1 MELSAATDLH
11 GPGLQLPSPQTTIDD
26 CSSSLLS
33 ASVLSLVQPPL
44 ELSLSSIPL
53 VSTEVPLPTAG
64 PDSDQPPLSAHCTD
78 AADRLPPSDLVATS
92 VMHLS
97 ADPVAATVNQLTLPI
112 GSTASCGLTLSD
124 STAVPLNTGVG
135 SDLRLAAPD
144 QIVNDIPL
152 TACTAT
158 SGTLAD
164 AVDGPTIDQLPL
176 PTDPPATPHLTDL
189 EATGTL
195 SLKDTNVAPD
205 GLLYCDHI
213 ATVAIDLVCSLASL
227 PISSTNGE
235 QSLVDTVAIE
245 EGLSSPASTPR
256 ATLPLPVDGPP
267 SCDPVV
273 PLSTNSIAVPMNHQ
287 LPFTAYPAFVN
298 PTDGILLSA
307 DSVTTNFGLSPCDSV
322 IATTAP
328 QLPSNIDPPVPSGM
342 GIKVLADEVAKTDAS
357 APQSNNAIVTPNG
370 LPLPDGVPVAIMP
383 LPTDEANVTGQSPL
397 PTNAADTTDRV
408 PSPTDAADTD
418 QAPLPAETVPLP
430 AEAADTTD
438 HVPLPAETNQVPLP
452 TEAADAIDHVH
463 LPAEADQ
470 EPLPAEEADTTDHV
484 PLPAEADQE
493 PLPAE
498 EADTTD
504 QAPLSAETDREP
516 LPADTDQEV
525 LPIKAA
531 DTTDQ
536 APLSAE
542 TDREPLPADATD
554 QESLPI
560 EVADT
565 TDQAPLSAET
575 DREPLPADTTDQEPL
590 PIEVADT
597 TDQVPLP
604 SASTDQVPLPAAT
617 AGQAPLPAK
626 TVPLPTEAAKS
637 TDWEPL
643 PTEAADTADQAPL
656 SAETDREPLPA
667 DTADQAP
674 LSAETDRE
682 PLPADTAD
690 QAPLSVEP
698 LPIEVADTTDQAP
711 LSAETDREPLPA
723 DTTDQEPLPI
733 EVADTTD
740 QVPLPSASTDQV
752 PLPAK
757 VADTTDQVPLP
768 AATAGQAPLPAAT
781 AGQAPLPAK
790 TVPLPTEA
798 AKSTDWEPL
807 PTEAAATTDQAPLSA
822 ETDREPLPA
831 NTTDQEPL
839 PIEVADTTDQAPLSA
854 ETDWEPL
861 PADTTDQEPL
871 PAEAANTT
879 DQAPLSAE
887 TDREPLPADTTDQAP
902 LSAETDRE
910 PLPADTT
917 DQEPLPIEVA
927 DTTDQA
933 PLSAET
939 DREPL
944 PADTTDQEPLP
955 IEVADTTDQAPL
967 SAETDR
973 EPLPADTTDQ
983 EPLPIE
989 VADTTD
995 QAPLSAET
1003 DREPLP
1009 ADTTDQE
1016 PLPIEVAD
1024 TTDQVPLPSASTDQV
1039 PLPAATAGQ
1048 APLPA
1053 KTVPLPTEAADAA
1066 DQAPL
1071 FAETADLEPLPV
1083 EAADTTDREPL
1094 SAETADREPLPAE
1107 AADTTDREPL
1117 SAETADREPL
1127 PAEAADTT
1135 DREPLTAETADRGP
1149 LPAETVDRE
1158 PLPIKAADTTD
1169 QVPLP
1174 AEMANSAGQVPLP
1187 VHTDSS
1193 GGLYSID
1200 SIVEPGDVRSLDSA
1214 ATELQLTFSAIAM
1227 DKKSSSDLVTNGL
1240 PLSTPNNVILPLPID
1255 MVAPAGLSLAET
1267 VAGVKGTEPLSTVA
1281 SSAIDLLS
1289 ADTTPIA
1296 LIETTD
1302 LPLSV
1307 KPLDITMDKLSA
1319 DPLVAPL
1326 ATEVQ
1331 VAVPMCT
1338 TEPSSAINATDEP
1351 HLSTPPVHL
1360 DMPSDKS
1367 PMPAFDKT
1375 LTVVPPVQQLQS
1387 PDVSVSEL
1395 HPLVIELTSSDQ
1407 VAPCTDLLLSLDPA
1421 VNAQLQPP
1429 LHAATGLPPSQP
1441 VTDYS
1446 PHESPS
1452 STELSLS
1459 PESNAPVTDFPSSFT
1474 LPSASDQLTAPSPES
1489 SSAAQIDDDEMP
1501 PLISAIDETPVR
1513 EAPAPCVI
1521 EKAIPKT
1528 ASTGKEPVA
1537 KQNDQ
1542 GSGTESDSD
1551 ESVPELEEQ
1560 DTAQSATQQAQLA
1573 AAAEIDEEPVSKAKQ
1588 SRSEKKARKAMS
1600 KLGLRQVTGV
1610 TRVTIRKSKNILFVI
1625 TKPDVYKSP
1634 ASDTYI
1640 VFGEAKI
1647 EDLSQQAQLAAAE
1660 KFKVQGESVA
1670 NIQENTQTPTVQE
1683 ESEDEEVDETGVE
1696 VKDIELVMSQAN
1708 VSRAKAVRALK
1719 NNNNDIVNAIMELT
1733 M

>member
-26 CSSSLLS
+26 RSSSLLS

-44 ELSLSSIPL
+44 ELSLSSISL

-64 PDSDQPPLSAHCTD
+64 PDSDQPPLSTRCTD

-97 ADPVAATVNQLTLPI
+97 ADPVAATADQLTLPI

-152 TACTAT
+152 PACTAT

-164 AVDGPTIDQLPL
+164 VVDGPTIDLLLL
-176 PTDPPATPHLTDL
+176 PTDPPTQHLTDL
-189 EATGTL
+189 EATDTL
-195 SLKDTNVAPD
+195 SQKDTNVAPD

-213 ATVAIDLVCSLASL
+213 ATVAIDQVCSLTSL
-227 PISSTNGE
+227 LISSANGE

-245 EGLSSPASTPR
+245 EGLSSPDSTPR
-256 ATLPLPVDGPP
+256 ATLPLPVEGPP

-307 DSVTTNFGLSPCDSV
+307 DSVTTNSGLSPCDSV

-342 GIKVLADEVAKTDAS
+342 GIEVLADEVANTDNNVL
-357 APQSNNAIVTPNG
+357 QSDNAIVTPNG
-370 LPLPDGVPVAIMP
+370 LPLPDSIPVAIMP
-383 LPTDEANVTGQSPL
+383 LPTVAANITGQVPL
-397 PTNAADTTDRV
+397 PTNAANTTDRV
-408 PSPTDAADTD
+408 PLPADAADTD

-430 AEAADTTD
+430 AEEADTTD
-438 HVPLPAETNQVPLP
+438 HVPLPAET
-452 TEAADAIDHVH
+452 
-463 LPAEADQ
+463 DQ
-470 EPLPAEEADTTDHV
+470 EPLFTEEADTTDHV
-484 PLPAEADQE
+484 PLP
-493 PLPAE
+493 
-498 EADTTD
+498 
-504 QAPLSAETDREP
+504 
-516 LPADTDQEV
+516 
-525 LPIKAA
+525 
-531 DTTDQ
+531 
-536 APLSAE
+536 
-542 TDREPLPADATD
+542 
-554 QESLPI
+554 
-560 EVADT
+560 
-565 TDQAPLSAET
+565 
-575 DREPLPADTTDQEPL
+575 
-590 PIEVADT
+590 
-597 TDQVPLP
+597 
-604 SASTDQVPLPAAT
+604 
-617 AGQAPLPAK
+617 
-626 TVPLPTEAAKS
+626 
-637 TDWEPL
+637 
-643 PTEAADTADQAPL
+643 
-656 SAETDREPLPA
+656 
-667 DTADQAP
+667 
-674 LSAETDRE
+674 
-682 PLPADTAD
+682 
-690 QAPLSVEP
+690 
-698 LPIEVADTTDQAP
+698 
-711 LSAETDREPLPA
+711 
-723 DTTDQEPLPI
+723 
-733 EVADTTD
+733 
-740 QVPLPSASTDQV
+740 
-752 PLPAK
+752 
-757 VADTTDQVPLP
+757 
-768 AATAGQAPLPAAT
+768 
-781 AGQAPLPAK
+781 
-790 TVPLPTEA
+790 
-798 AKSTDWEPL
+798 
-807 PTEAAATTDQAPLSA
+807 
-822 ETDREPLPA
+822 
-831 NTTDQEPL
+831 
-839 PIEVADTTDQAPLSA
+839 
-854 ETDWEPL
+854 
-861 PADTTDQEPL
+861 
-871 PAEAANTT
+871 
-879 DQAPLSAE
+879 AE

-902 LSAETDRE
+902 LPTAGTDQVPLSAEEADITDHVPLSAETDREPLPTEEADITDHVPLPAETDREPLFTEEADTIDHVPLPAETDREPLFTEEADTIDHVPLPAETDRE

-917 DQEPLPIEVA
+917 DQAPLPTAGTDQVPLSAEEADITDHVPLSAETDREPLPTEEA
-927 DTTDQA
+927 DTIDHV
-933 PLSAET
+933 PLPAET

-944 PADTTDQEPLP
+944 PADTTDQAPLP
-955 IEVADTTDQAPL
+955 TAGSDQVPLSAEVADTTNQVPLPAATADQAPL
-967 SAETDR
+967 PADR
-973 EPLPADTTDQ
+973 EPLPA
-983 EPLPIE
+983 
-989 VADTTD
+989 
-995 QAPLSAET
+995 ET
-1003 DREPLP
+1003 ADREPLP
-1009 ADTTDQE
+1009 TEA
-1016 PLPIEVAD
+1016 AD
-1024 TTDQVPLPSASTDQV
+1024 TTDQVPLPTETADRE
-1039 PLPAATAGQ
+1039 PLPA
-1048 APLPA
+1048 
-1053 KTVPLPTEAADAA
+1053 D
-1066 DQAPL
+1066 
-1071 FAETADLEPLPV
+1071 
-1083 EAADTTDREPL
+1083 AADTTDQAPLPTETADREPL
-1094 SAETADREPLPAE
+1094 PAETADREPLPAE
-1107 AADTTDREPL
+1107 AADTTDQAPLPTETADREPL
-1117 SAETADREPL
+1117 PTETADREPL

-1135 DREPLTAETADRGP
+1135 DQAPLPTETA
-1149 LPAETVDRE
+1149 DRE
-1158 PLPIKAADTTD
+1158 PLPAEAADTTD
-1169 QVPLP
+1169 QAPLPADQEPLPTDAPAAADREPLFTDTTDQAPLP
-1174 AEMANSAGQVPLP
+1174 AEMADSAGQAPLP
-1187 VHTDSS
+1187 VHADSS

-1200 SIVEPGDVRSLDSA
+1200 SIVEPGDVRSLDSVATVLDQLAFA
-1214 ATELQLTFSAIAM
+1214 AISM

-1240 PLSTPNNVILPLPID
+1240 PLSTPNTVILPLPID

-1267 VAGVKGTEPLSTVA
+1267 VAGVKGTELLSTVA

-1289 ADTTPIA
+1289 ADAPPIA
-1296 LIETTD
+1296 PIETTD
-1302 LPLSV
+1302 LPLSG

-1326 ATEVQ
+1326 ATEIQ

-1338 TEPSSAINATDEP
+1338 TEPSSAINATEDP

-1360 DMPSDKS
+1360 DKPSDKP

-1375 LTVVPPVQQLQS
+1375 LTVVPPVQLLQS

-1407 VAPCTDLLLSLDPA
+1407 VAQCTDLLLSLDPA

-1459 PESNAPVTDFPSSFT
+1459 SESSAPVTDFPSSFT
-1474 LPSASDQLTAPSPES
+1474 FPSASDQLTTPSPES
-1489 SSAAQIDDDEMP
+1489 SSAAQIDDDDEMP

-1513 EAPAPCVI
+1513 EASAPSVI

>member
-26 CSSSLLS
+26 RSSSLLS

-44 ELSLSSIPL
+44 ELSLSSISL

-64 PDSDQPPLSAHCTD
+64 PDSDQPPLSTRCTD

-97 ADPVAATVNQLTLPI
+97 ADPVAATADQLTLPI

-152 TACTAT
+152 PACTAT

-164 AVDGPTIDQLPL
+164 VVDGPTIDLLLL
-176 PTDPPATPHLTDL
+176 PTDPPTQHLTDL
-189 EATGTL
+189 EATDTL
-195 SLKDTNVAPD
+195 SQKDTNVAPD

-213 ATVAIDLVCSLASL
+213 ATVAIDQVCSLTSL
-227 PISSTNGE
+227 LISSANGE

-245 EGLSSPASTPR
+245 EGLSSPDSTPR
-256 ATLPLPVDGPP
+256 ATLPLPVEGPP

-307 DSVTTNFGLSPCDSV
+307 DSVTTNSGLSPCDSV

-342 GIKVLADEVAKTDAS
+342 GIEVLADEVANTDNNVL
-357 APQSNNAIVTPNG
+357 QSDNAIVTPNG
-370 LPLPDGVPVAIMP
+370 LPLPDSIPVAIMP
-383 LPTDEANVTGQSPL
+383 LPTVAANITGQVPL
-397 PTNAADTTDRV
+397 PTNAANTTDRV
-408 PSPTDAADTD
+408 PLPADAADTD

-430 AEAADTTD
+430 AEEADTTD
-438 HVPLPAETNQVPLP
+438 HVPLPAET
-452 TEAADAIDHVH
+452 
-463 LPAEADQ
+463 DQ
-470 EPLPAEEADTTDHV
+470 EPLFTEEADTTDHV
-484 PLPAEADQE
+484 PLP
-493 PLPAE
+493 
-498 EADTTD
+498 
-504 QAPLSAETDREP
+504 
-516 LPADTDQEV
+516 
-525 LPIKAA
+525 
-531 DTTDQ
+531 
-536 APLSAE
+536 
-542 TDREPLPADATD
+542 
-554 QESLPI
+554 
-560 EVADT
+560 
-565 TDQAPLSAET
+565 AET
-575 DREPLPADTTDQEPL
+575 DREPLPADTTDQAPL
-590 PIEVADT
+590 PTAG
-597 TDQVPLP
+597 TDQVPL
-604 SASTDQVPLPAAT
+604 SAEEADITDHV
-617 AGQAPLPAK
+617 
-626 TVPLPTEAAKS
+626 
-637 TDWEPL
+637 
-643 PTEAADTADQAPL
+643 PL
-656 SAETDREPLPA
+656 SAETDREPLPTEEA
-667 DTADQAP
+667 DITDHVP
-674 LSAETDRE
+674 LPAETDRE
-682 PLPADTAD
+682 PLFTEEADTID
-690 QAPLSVEP
+690 HVPLPAETDREP
-698 LPIEVADTTDQAP
+698 LFTEEADTIDHVP
-711 LSAETDREPLPA
+711 LPAETDREPLPA
-723 DTTDQEPLPI
+723 DTTDQAPLPT
-733 EVADTTD
+733 AGTD
-740 QVPLPSASTDQV
+740 QVPLSAEEADITDHV
-752 PLPAK
+752 
-757 VADTTDQVPLP
+757 
-768 AATAGQAPLPAAT
+768 
-781 AGQAPLPAK
+781 
-790 TVPLPTEA
+790 
-798 AKSTDWEPL
+798 
-807 PTEAAATTDQAPLSA
+807 PLSA
-822 ETDREPLPA
+822 ETDREPLPTEEA
-831 NTTDQEPL
+831 DTIDHVPL
-839 PIEVADTTDQAPLSA
+839 P
-854 ETDWEPL
+854 
-861 PADTTDQEPL
+861 
-871 PAEAANTT
+871 
-879 DQAPLSAE
+879 AE

-902 LSAETDRE
+902 LSAETD
-910 PLPADTT
+910 
-917 DQEPLPIEVA
+917 QEPLPTEEA
-927 DTTDQA
+927 DITDHM
-933 PLSAET
+933 PLPAET

-944 PADTTDQEPLP
+944 PTEETDTTDHVPLPAETDGEPLP
-955 IEVADTTDQAPL
+955 ANTTDQVPLPVEVPDIADQAPL
-967 SAETDR
+967 PTAG
-973 EPLPADTTDQ
+973 TDQ
-983 EPLPIE
+983 
-989 VADTTD
+989 V
-995 QAPLSAET
+995 PLSA
-1003 DREPLP
+1003 
-1009 ADTTDQE
+1009 
-1016 PLPIEVAD
+1016 EVAD
-1024 TTDQVPLPSASTDQV
+1024 TTDQVPFPAATADQAPLPAETVPLPTEAAKSTDQVPLPTETADRKHLPTDVADTTDRQPLSVETVDWEPLPAEAADTTDQGPLPVEVPDTTDQGPLSAETADWEPLPATAADTTDQGPLPVEVPDTTDQAPLPTAGSDQVPLSAEVADTTNQV
-1039 PLPAATAGQ
+1039 PLPAATADQ

-1053 KTVPLPTEAADAA
+1053 DREPLPAETADREPLPTEAADTT
-1066 DQAPL
+1066 DQVPL
-1071 FAETADLEPLPV
+1071 PTETADREPLPAD
-1083 EAADTTDREPL
+1083 AADTTDQAPLPTETADREPL
-1094 SAETADREPLPAE
+1094 PAETADREPLPAE
-1107 AADTTDREPL
+1107 AADTTDQAPLPTETADREPL
-1117 SAETADREPL
+1117 PTETADREPL

-1135 DREPLTAETADRGP
+1135 DQAP
-1149 LPAETVDRE
+1149 LPADQEPLPTDAPAAADRE
-1158 PLPIKAADTTD
+1158 PLFTDTTD
-1169 QVPLP
+1169 QAPLP
-1174 AEMANSAGQVPLP
+1174 AEMADSAGQAPLP
-1187 VHTDSS
+1187 VHADSS

-1200 SIVEPGDVRSLDSA
+1200 SIVEPGDVRSLDSVATVLDQLAFA
-1214 ATELQLTFSAIAM
+1214 AISM

-1240 PLSTPNNVILPLPID
+1240 PLSTPNTVILPLPID

-1267 VAGVKGTEPLSTVA
+1267 VAGVKGTELLSTVA

-1289 ADTTPIA
+1289 ADAPPIA
-1296 LIETTD
+1296 PIETTD
-1302 LPLSV
+1302 LPLSG

-1326 ATEVQ
+1326 ATEIQ

-1338 TEPSSAINATDEP
+1338 TEPSSAINATEDP

-1360 DMPSDKS
+1360 DKPSDKP

-1375 LTVVPPVQQLQS
+1375 LTVVPPVQLLQS

-1407 VAPCTDLLLSLDPA
+1407 VAQCTDLLLSLDPA

-1459 PESNAPVTDFPSSFT
+1459 SESSAPVTDFPSSFT
-1474 LPSASDQLTAPSPES
+1474 FPSASDQLTTPSPES
-1489 SSAAQIDDDEMP
+1489 SSAAQIDDDDEMP

-1513 EAPAPCVI
+1513 EASAPSVI